1 MTNEGRV
8 RRTWGVSPNT
18 TDVLSR
24 LQLISG
30 LEKSELVD
38 IAINL
43 LSQTTIT
50 VRQMTGRPSKD
61 IINAIAE
68 MFPNDERYAAME
80 LDSALHRFDLSEL
93 LSMLTGDDPMTI
105 HDISDSTNDR
115 IAADENGG
123 DS

>member
-43 LSQTTIT
+43 LSQTTLT

-93 LSMLTGDDPMTI
+93 LSMLTGDDPMKI
-105 HDISDSTNDR
+105 HDISDSTDR